1 MGKKLR
7 NKTKKQQEKHDPGHD
22 RRRNNFDPQT
32 SNTKRDAI
40 EERAADDLISM
51 LPDHLLQRIISLLPL
66 RDAVRTG
73 FLSTRWRG
81 LWKAGLET
89 PEKDGTV
96 DEISREI
103 GYFVDDAHELG
114 LLTRGQEF
122 SSILDLIKHSR
133 RLRFN
138 FGHSS
143 FLLATIL
150 SNGTLH
156 LDFYSKK
163 YKSPIDFDLLL
174 KTNYFPSWP
183 WRYIHDDPYIS
194 TASPSNS
201 IRALHLIA
209 VTNLTSEAV
218 SSILSKFH
226 FLESLI
232 IKECHGL
239 HSLRVDACSYFSHL
253 TIWNCLQ
260 LKSLHFT
267 PSEINKFRFRGSF
280 RALLMDLLAI
290 DISQTWKM
298 PCLILEE
305 AQAMIILQTCIGTHL
320 YQPLEVFEFL
330 LYAGGLLRYVFCTPA
345 YLLIPNS
352 YASVIRQRPRPTWLR
367 DPTFE
372 FYRLEELQWIDNA
385 VDKHSVD
392 ALISFL
398 KKCPSLQ
405 KLYINIDPTSYS
417 SPRARYSIQDFDC
430 KRLHFL
436 EVVQL
441 GGVMKACD
449 MMLLAARLLDVATK
463 RTKIIAKS
471 NENQIWKLEEVSLS
485 QLWQS
490 CGDQMLELYRDGK
503 TESPLLQEGM
513 KRYMFVEVN
522 EEESGKLCSKHAH
535 ADM

>member
-209 VTNLTSEAV
+209 VTNLTNMEDAM
-218 SSILSKFH
+218 LDFRGGPGYDYFTDMH
-226 FLESLI
+226 WDSLI
-232 IKECHGL
+232 SAIR
-239 HSLRVDACSYFSHL
+239 SVRIL
-253 TIWNCLQ
+253 TLCRWT
-260 LKSLHFT
+260 F
-267 PSEINKFRFRGSF
+267 
-280 RALLMDLLAI
+280 
-290 DISQTWKM
+290 
-298 PCLILEE
+298 E
-305 AQAMIILQTCIGTHL
+305 A
-320 YQPLEVFEFL
+320 
-330 LYAGGLLRYVFCTPA
+330 
-345 YLLIPNS
+345 
-352 YASVIRQRPRPTWLR
+352 VIRQRPRPTWLR

>member
-1 MGKKLR
+1 
-7 NKTKKQQEKHDPGHD
+7 
-22 RRRNNFDPQT
+22 
-32 SNTKRDAI
+32 
-40 EERAADDLISM
+40 M
-51 LPDHLLQRIISLLPL
+51 LPDDLLQRIISLLPL

-103 GYFVDDAHELG
+103 GYLVDYAHELG

-174 KTNYFPSWP
+174 KTKYFPSWP

-239 HSLRVDACSYFSHL
+239 HSLRVDDRSFFSHL

-267 PSEINKFRFRGSF
+267 PIEINKFRFRGLLPSF
-280 RALLMDLLAI
+280 TYGSFGHRYFPDMEDAMLDFRGGPGYDYFTDMHWDSLISALK
-290 DISQTWKM
+290 SVR
-298 PCLILEE
+298 ILT
-305 AQAMIILQTCIGTHL
+305 LC
-320 YQPLEVFEFL
+320 
-330 LYAGGLLRYVFCTPA
+330 R
-345 YLLIPNS
+345 
-352 YASVIRQRPRPTWLR
+352 W
-367 DPTFE
+367 TFE
-372 FYRLEELQWIDNA
+372 VCFLYSRLSSDSQ
-385 VDKHSVD
+385 
-392 ALISFL
+392 FL
-398 KKCPSLQ
+398 CFW
-405 KLYINIDPTSYS
+405 Y
-417 SPRARYSIQDFDC
+417 
-430 KRLHFL
+430 
-436 EVVQL
+436 
-441 GGVMKACD
+441 
-449 MMLLAARLLDVATK
+449 
-463 RTKIIAKS
+463 
-471 NENQIWKLEEVSLS
+471 
-485 QLWQS
+485 
-490 CGDQMLELYRDGK
+490 
-503 TESPLLQEGM
+503 
-513 KRYMFVEVN
+513 
-522 EEESGKLCSKHAH
+522 
-535 ADM
+535 

>member
-22 RRRNNFDPQT
+22 RRRNNFDPRT
-32 SNTKRDAI
+32 SNAKRDAI
-40 EERAADDLISM
+40 EERAANDLISM
-51 LPDHLLQRIISLLPL
+51 LPDDLLQRIISLLPL

-103 GYFVDDAHELG
+103 GYLVDYAHELG

-174 KTNYFPSWP
+174 KAEHWP
-183 WRYIHDDPYIS
+183 
-194 TASPSNS
+194 
-201 IRALHLIA
+201 
-209 VTNLTSEAV
+209 
-218 SSILSKFH
+218 
-226 FLESLI
+226 SLI

-239 HSLRVDACSYFSHL
+239 HSLRVDDRSFFSHL

-267 PSEINKFRFRGSF
+267 PIEINKFRFRGLLPSF
-280 RALLMDLLAI
+280 TYGSFGHRYFPDMEDAMLDFRGGPGYDYFTDMHWDSLISALK
-290 DISQTWKM
+290 SVR
-298 PCLILEE
+298 ILTLCRWTFE
-305 AQAMIILQTCIGTHL
+305 A
-320 YQPLEVFEFL
+320 
-330 LYAGGLLRYVFCTPA
+330 
-345 YLLIPNS
+345 
-352 YASVIRQRPRPTWLR
+352 VIRQRPRPTWLR

-372 FYRLEELQWIDNA
+372 FHRLEELQWIDNA

-392 ALISFL
+392 TLISFL

-405 KLYINIDPTSYS
+405 KLYIN
-417 SPRARYSIQDFDC
+417 
-430 KRLHFL
+430 
-436 EVVQL
+436 L

-490 CGDQMLELYRDGK
+490 CGDQMLELYGDGK

-513 KRYMFVEVN
+513 KRYTFVEVN

-535 ADM
+535 ADL

>member
-40 EERAADDLISM
+40 EERAANDLISM
-51 LPDHLLQRIISLLPL
+51 LPDDLLQRIISLLPL

-103 GYFVDDAHELG
+103 GYLVDYAHELG

-143 FLLATIL
+143 FLLSFIFIIF
-150 SNGTLH
+150 N
-156 LDFYSKK
+156 FYF
-163 YKSPIDFDLLL
+163 IFA
-174 KTNYFPSWP
+174 
-183 WRYIHDDPYIS
+183 RY
-194 TASPSNS
+194 
-201 IRALHLIA
+201 
-209 VTNLTSEAV
+209 
-218 SSILSKFH
+218 
-226 FLESLI
+226 
-232 IKECHGL
+232 
-239 HSLRVDACSYFSHL
+239 
-253 TIWNCLQ
+253 
-260 LKSLHFT
+260 
-267 PSEINKFRFRGSF
+267 
-280 RALLMDLLAI
+280 
-290 DISQTWKM
+290 
-298 PCLILEE
+298 
-305 AQAMIILQTCIGTHL
+305 
-320 YQPLEVFEFL
+320 
-330 LYAGGLLRYVFCTPA
+330 
-345 YLLIPNS
+345 YLLQ
-352 YASVIRQRPRPTWLR
+352 AVIRQRPRPTWLR

-417 SPRARYSIQDFDC
+417 GPRTRYSIQDFDC

-441 GGVMKACD
+441 GGVLKACD
-449 MMLLAARLLDVATK
+449 MMLLADRLLDVATK

-471 NENQIWKLEEVSLS
+471 NENQIWKLEEVSLP

-503 TESPLLQEGM
+503 IESPLFLEGM

-535 ADM
+535 DDL